1 MSTITLTFDSCSDRV
16 EAMAAFRAMRLLG
29 ALNEVDETA
38 RACLKHGGDPI
49 RALEAI
55 RETCSGALEGLE

>member
-1 MSTITLTFDSCSDRV
+1 MSTITLTFDSCSNRL
-16 EAMAAFRAMRLLG
+16 EALAAFKAMRLLG

-38 RACLKHGGDPI
+38 RACLKHDGDPT

-55 RETCSGALEGLE
+55 RETCGRAMEGLE